1 MTEKEVT
8 TKYYDIEDKIPSVY
22 DSWETVGVNLSRD
35 IANLE
40 DIISPELIRVIS
52 ILNNRK
58 IVDLTHKIKREFM
71 FIGLYPEKQKTLN
84 IFPDR
89 LSVTIDKNN
98 VYARD
103 TLGVCTFYKCS
114 QCKDTYIM
122 QRNKYCGNCGSLIN
136 WK

>member
-1 MTEKEVT
+1 MTEREIT
-8 TKYYDIEDKIPSVY
+8 AKYYDIEDKIPSVF

-40 DIISPELIRVIS
+40 DIISVELIRVIS

-71 FIGLYPEKQKTLN
+71 FIGLYPNKQKALN

-89 LSVTIDKNN
+89 LSVVMDEKDIYGGEDPCS
-98 VYARD
+98 Y
-103 TLGVCTFYKCS
+103 TFYQCLN
-114 QCKDTYIM
+114 CKDDEVLR
-122 QRNKYCGNCGSLIN
+122 RNKFCGNCGSLII

>member
-1 MTEKEVT
+1 MTEKQVT

-40 DIISPELIRVIS
+40 DIISVELIRVIS

-71 FIGLYPEKQKTLN
+71 VLGLYPEKQKALN

-89 LSVTIDKNN
+89 LSVTIDKKDIRETGD
-98 VYARD
+98 VWQE
-103 TLGVCTFYKCS
+103 FY
-114 QCKDTYIM
+114 QCPNCKEIWVVS
-122 QRNKYCGNCGSLIN
+122 RNKFCGDCGSLIN